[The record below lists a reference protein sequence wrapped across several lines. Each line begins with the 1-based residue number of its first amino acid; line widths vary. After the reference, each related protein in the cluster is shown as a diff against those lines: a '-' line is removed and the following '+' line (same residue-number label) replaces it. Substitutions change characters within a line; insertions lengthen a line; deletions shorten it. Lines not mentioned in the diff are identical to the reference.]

1 MISRLAVYINAYI
14 IASYLANRNLL
25 LLVYEIFM
33 HTAPKGSMSACADGK
48 GSEIKK
54 FFEFLVQR
62 DAQNQRQLG
71 GRTELSGLDGTDRVP
86 GHTDHLG

>member
-1 MISRLAVYINAYI
+1 MFAFYAQGRSPCAIHYSSFVSNFAL
-14 IASYLANRNLL
+14 
-25 LLVYEIFM
+25 
-33 HTAPKGSMSACADGK
+33 KGGGK